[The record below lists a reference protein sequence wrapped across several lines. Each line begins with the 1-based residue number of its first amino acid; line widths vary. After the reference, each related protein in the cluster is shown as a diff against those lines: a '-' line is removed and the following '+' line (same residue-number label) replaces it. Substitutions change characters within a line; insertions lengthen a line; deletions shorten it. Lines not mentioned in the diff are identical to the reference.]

1 MLKPPLLIVN
11 LKEYDEVLGD
21 RPITFA
27 KVARKLLDKYKVN
40 ILIAPP
46 DPMIDNISQI
56 TLTIS
61 QHMEPYEP
69 GAHTGALLA
78 KEVKELGA
86 IGSLI
91 NHSEKRIP
99 YEDIKKCVDLC
110 KEYDLISIVCAQNSK
125 EAGELAKFNPDF
137 IAVEPPELIGGDVS
151 VSTAEPE
158 IIRNTVNEVR
168 KNSSRTYVLCG
179 AGVKTR
185 DDVKKAIE
193 LGAKGVLVAS
203 GVVKADSVEKAME
216 DLIKGMR

>member
-1 MLKPPLLIVN
+1 M
-11 LKEYDEVLGD
+11 
-21 RPITFA
+21 
-27 KVARKLLDKYKVN
+27 
-40 ILIAPP
+40 
-46 DPMIDNISQI
+46 
-56 TLTIS
+56 
-61 QHMEPYEP
+61 
-69 GAHTGALLA
+69 
-78 KEVKELGA
+78 
-86 IGSLI
+86 
-91 NHSEKRIP
+91 
-99 YEDIKKCVDLC
+99 C

-158 IIRNTVNEVR
+158 IIRNTVDEVK

-179 AGVKTR
+179 AGVKNK

-203 GVVKADSVEKAME
+203 GVVKADSVENAME